1 MNTLPKMASISEL
14 RHNHLDVF
22 AQLAGGPVVIAN
34 RNQPTA
40 VLVSPEQWDA
50 IAEELEDLRDTIAG
64 LEALLRLERGE
75 EGTAE
80 LAPEL
85 LTAWAAGDAV
95 AT

>member
-1 MNTLPKMASISEL
+1 MNPLPKMASISEL

-50 IAEELEDLRDTIAG
+50 IAEELDDLRDTITG

-75 EGTAE
+75 GETSELTAE
-80 LAPEL
+80 Q
-85 LTAWAAGDAV
+85 LTEWAARDAV
-95 AT
+95 AN